1 MCPALTNVAIAKVC
15 MRPLPSYSASQVRQS
30 SNLDGPSMPCPRR
43 CSRYFA
49 WYASITKIDADAVLA
64 AGWDETALYHA
75 VAVTMN
81 RLVEGAGIELR

>member
-1 MCPALTNVAIAKVC
+1 
-15 MRPLPSYSASQVRQS
+15 
-30 SNLDGPSMPCPRR
+30 MPCPRR